1 MTEQK
6 RTGRQTSAVKLPDW
20 VVSNMNRYG
29 NCVIDAKLVK
39 RCGLDP
45 VRSALEE
52 CCGRAVTMRQFS
64 GYDHDQDTDDPF
76 ALKES
81 NYARMAWIAEAH
93 KEAHK

>member
-1 MTEQK
+1 MSEKKGSSEQDC
-6 RTGRQTSAVKLPDW
+6 AVKLPEW
-20 VVSNMNRYG
+20 VVDNMRHYG
-29 NCVIDAKLVK
+29 NCVIDTKLVK
-39 RCGLDP
+39 RCGLEP
-45 VRSALEE
+45 VRSALEQ

-64 GYDHDQDTDDPF
+64 GYDHDRDTDDPF